1 MTKKSINVAVVDDH
15 PLIAEAYIRTLEDYF
30 FESQEYDLKVSLFHD
45 MQSFI
50 DKTKETNFIS
60 NIHLIFLDIKM
71 PPTKDGKY
79 LSGEDLG
86 IKIKNELISAKL
98 IVATTYND
106 NYRIHSLLKSLN
118 PDGFLIKNDLTPEE
132 LKIAITSVLNEP
144 PYYSKTVLKLIR
156 KQMSHDYILDS
167 LDRKLLHELSSGTKM
182 VALPNILPLSI
193 AGIEKRKR
201 NLKILFNVENFGDR
215 ELIKIAK
222 EKGFI

>member
-1 MTKKSINVAVVDDH
+1 MTKKPLNVVIIDDH
-15 PLIAEAYIRTLEDYF
+15 PLIAEAYIRSLEDLFYD
-30 FESQEYDLKVSLFHD
+30 SQEIELKVFLFHD

-50 DKTKETNFIS
+50 EKSADTNFVQ
-60 NIHLIFLDIKM
+60 NTHLIFLDIKM
-71 PPTKDGKY
+71 PSTIDGKY

-86 IKIKNELISAKL
+86 LKLRSDLISSKL

-106 NYRIHSLLKSLN
+106 NFRIHSLLKSLN
-118 PDGFLIKNDLTPEE
+118 PDGFLIKNDLTPAE
-132 LKIAITSVLNEP
+132 LKLAINSILNDP

-156 KQMSHDYILDS
+156 KQMSHDYFLDS

-201 NLKILFNVENFGDR
+201 NLKILFNVENDGDR
-215 ELIKIAK
+215 ELIRIAK
-222 EKGFI
+222 DKGFI